1 MAKIKHNNF
10 LDTVNNVISDAAQQG
25 ILHLYAEG
33 EGFTGRT
40 IGVRGNTLF
49 HFGTTGYLG
58 LEQDPRLKAA
68 AVSAIQKYGTQF
80 PLSKSYISH
89 PLYRDLEEKIG
100 QMYGQPIIITKN
112 STLGHLG
119 AIPSAVD
126 DRDAV
131 ILDHQVHWSVQNACQ
146 LLKNRSIPVEMVRH
160 NHLDMLEDK
169 IKFHSQNRNR
179 IWYMADGIYSM
190 FGDSAPFM
198 N

>member
-1 MAKIKHNNF
+1 M
-10 LDTVNNVISDAAQQG
+10 
-25 ILHLYAEG
+25 
-33 EGFTGRT
+33 
-40 IGVRGNTLF
+40 
-49 HFGTTGYLG
+49 G

-68 AVSAIQKYGTQF
+68 AVGAIQKYGTQF

-89 PLYRDLEEKIG
+89 PLYSALEEKIG

-131 ILDHQVHWSVQNACQ
+131 ILDHQVHWSVQNACK
-146 LLKNRSIPVEMVRH
+146 LLKNRSIPVDMVRH

-169 IKFHSQNRNR
+169 IKYHSRKRNR
-179 IWYMADGIYSM
+179 VWYMADGIYSCLLYTSPSPR
-190 FGDSAPFM
+190 D
-198 N
+198 